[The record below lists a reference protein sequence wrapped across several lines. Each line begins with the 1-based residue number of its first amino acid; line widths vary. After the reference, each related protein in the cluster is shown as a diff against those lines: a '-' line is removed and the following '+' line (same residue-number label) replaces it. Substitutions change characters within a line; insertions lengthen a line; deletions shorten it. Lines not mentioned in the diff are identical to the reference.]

1 MIEPKIRSG
10 ARALL
15 FDRLVDLEPQ
25 SQKEV
30 RPLRVLDKKGLKDS
44 VRRELGRL
52 LNTRRPIPLA
62 YPLEERTVINYGIP
76 DFSSL
81 SPHSNDDRRQLES
94 WMQEAIKNYEPR
106 LVDVQVTVEPAAK
119 DERSL
124 TARIDAYLQL
134 DTIRE
139 PVAFSVLIRRDANR
153 S

>member
-62 YPLEERTVINYGIP
+62 SPLEERTVINYGIP

-81 SPHSNDDRRQLES
+81 SPHSDNDRRRVEF
-94 WMQEAIKNYEPR
+94 WMQEAIRNYEPR
-106 LVDVQVTVEPAAK
+106 LVNVKVSVEPVAK

-124 TARIDAYLQL
+124 TARIDADLQL

-139 PVAFSVLIRRDANR
+139 PVAFSVVVKRDASR

>member
-15 FDRLVDLEPQ
+15 FDRLVDMEPQ

-62 YPLEERTVINYGIP
+62 SPLEGKTVLNYGIP
-76 DFSSL
+76 DFSAL
-81 SPHSNDDRRQLES
+81 SPHSDDDRRRLET
-94 WMQEAIKNYEPR
+94 WMREAITNYEPR
-106 LVDVQVTVEPAAK
+106 LVNVKVLVEPPAK

-124 TARIDAYLQL
+124 TARIEGSLQL
-134 DTIRE
+134 ESIRE
-139 PVAFSVLIRRDANR
+139 PVAFSVVVRREAGR
-153 S
+153 G

>member
-1 MIEPKIRSG
+1 MIEPKIRTG

-15 FDRLVDLEPQ
+15 FDRLVDMEPQ

-62 YPLEERTVINYGIP
+62 PPLEERTVINYGIP

-81 SPHSNDDRRQLES
+81 SPHSDDDRRRLES
-94 WMQEAIKNYEPR
+94 WMKEAIMNYEPR
-106 LVDVQVTVEPAAK
+106 LVNVKVTVEPAAK
-119 DERSL
+119 DERSV
-124 TARIDAYLQL
+124 TARIDADLQL

-139 PVAFSVLIRRDANR
+139 PVAFSVLIRRDASR

>member
-1 MIEPKIRSG
+1 M
-10 ARALL
+10 
-15 FDRLVDLEPQ
+15 FDRLVDMEPQ
-25 SQKEV
+25 SQKEI

-62 YPLEERTVINYGIP
+62 SPQEERSVINYGIP

-81 SPHSNDDRRQLES
+81 SPHSDNDRRRLES
-94 WMQEAIKNYEPR
+94 WMREAIIHYEPR
-106 LVDVQVTVEPAAK
+106 LVNVKVTVEPVAK

-124 TARIDAYLQL
+124 TARIDADLQL
-134 DTIRE
+134 ESILE
-139 PVAFSVLIRRDANR
+139 PVAFTVVVKRDANR